1 MSLTLPQERL
11 RDALEAIVKQ
21 SPLRHRVQNDPVEFP
36 HRYTDPQDIE
46 VVGLISALLA
56 YGQVPLFKRVVEQIL
71 EIMEWKPAKFC
82 AEAEP
87 SELQTRFDKI
97 YYRMNTG
104 RDLACLLHF
113 IGEALRRHGSLGDL
127 FYDGYREEAPDIA
140 PALSRFVD
148 RMLAFDPTPIYG
160 KSHRPYGLRQLFS
173 SPERLSACK
182 RLNLYLRWMVR
193 PADGVDFGLWRRIPP
208 SKLVIPLDTHI
219 IRISRYL
226 GLTRRKSPGWAMAK
240 EITERLKRF
249 DPIDPL
255 KYDFA
260 LCHLGISGA
269 CPIEKDRLKC
279 KVCPLLASCR
289 KGQGLLHRETA
300 FVRRQTH

>member
-11 RDALEAIVKQ
+11 RAALGTLIKH
-21 SPLRHRVQNDPVEFP
+21 SPLGHRVQDDPVEFP

-71 EIMEWKPAKFC
+71 EIMQGSPAKFC

-87 SELQTRFDKI
+87 SKLRAQFEKI
-97 YYRMNTG
+97 YYRMNSG
-104 RDLACLLHF
+104 RDLACLFYF
-113 IGEALRRHGSLGDL
+113 IGEVLRCRGSLGKL
-127 FYDGYREEAPDIA
+127 FYDGYREKEPDIA
-140 PALSRFVD
+140 PTLSRFVD

-160 KSHRPYGLRQLFS
+160 KAHHPYGLRQLFS

-182 RLNLYLRWMVR
+182 RFNLYLRWMVR
-193 PADGVDFGLWRRIPP
+193 PADGVDFGLWREIPP

-219 IRISRYL
+219 VRISRYL

-249 DPIDPL
+249 DPVDPL
-255 KYDFA
+255 KYDFV

-279 KVCPLLASCR
+279 RVCPLLASCR
-289 KGQGLLHRETA
+289 KGRGLLRREKDILQPQ
-300 FVRRQTH
+300 VL